1 MDDVFVIVLFTAFTG
16 LAKSGNITLVHFFKI
31 PSSIILGILGGFLV
45 GQILLTLFLKL
56 SIRNTTKVIIILSVS
71 FLLVTLE
78 HAFTRIVG
86 FSGLLAVMA
95 MGISIQQK
103 KPDLARRLASKFSKL
118 WIGAEVLLFVLV
130 GASVNISYALK
141 AGVSTIL
148 LIFGVLL
155 FRLTGVYLCLLK
167 TELNAKERLFAGFA
181 YMPKATVQAAIGGL
195 PLALGLASGE
205 IILTVA
211 VISII
216 ITAPIGALLI
226 DGSYRKLLASDRV

>member
-1 MDDVFVIVLFTAFTG
+1 M
-16 LAKSGNITLVHFFKI
+16 
-31 PSSIILGILGGFLV
+31 
-45 GQILLTLFLKL
+45 
-56 SIRNTTKVIIILSVS
+56 
-71 FLLVTLE
+71 
-78 HAFTRIVG
+78 
-86 FSGLLAVMA
+86 
-95 MGISIQQK
+95 
-103 KPDLARRLASKFSKL
+103 
-118 WIGAEVLLFVLV
+118 LLFVLV

-148 LIFGVLL
+148 LIFSILL

>member
-1 MDDVFVIVLFTAFTG
+1 M
-16 LAKSGNITLVHFFKI
+16 
-31 PSSIILGILGGFLV
+31 
-45 GQILLTLFLKL
+45 
-56 SIRNTTKVIIILSVS
+56 
-71 FLLVTLE
+71 
-78 HAFTRIVG
+78 
-86 FSGLLAVMA
+86 
-95 MGISIQQK
+95 
-103 KPDLARRLASKFSKL
+103 ARRLASKFSKL

>member
-1 MDDVFVIVLFTAFTG
+1 
-16 LAKSGNITLVHFFKI
+16 
-31 PSSIILGILGGFLV
+31 
-45 GQILLTLFLKL
+45 
-56 SIRNTTKVIIILSVS
+56 
-71 FLLVTLE
+71 
-78 HAFTRIVG
+78 
-86 FSGLLAVMA
+86 
-95 MGISIQQK
+95 
-103 KPDLARRLASKFSKL
+103 LARRLASKFSKL